1 MELSEGLRNMA
12 NTTKTNDIS
21 KADEILEVGQEL
33 IQTVGYDGFS
43 YRDIADRVGIKS
55 ASVHYYFPAKTDL
68 AEAVAE
74 QYRTEFAETVRE
86 ISANTP
92 GALERLEEFAGIF
105 QDTLENLDRVCLC
118 GMLASESSSVP
129 DTVSAQTRLFFNEQQ
144 DWIGQTI
151 ADGIDDGTIIAT
163 VEPDEFAKTFLSAL
177 EGAMMMARS
186 MEQPEH
192 LASVSKQMIS
202 LLRPATTT
210 AAV

>member
-12 NTTKTNDIS
+12 NKTKTNDIS
-21 KADEILEVGQEL
+21 KEDEILEVEQEL
-33 IQTVGYDGFS
+33 IQTVGHDGFS

-68 AEAVAE
+68 AEAVAK
-74 QYRTEFAETVRE
+74 QYRIEFAETVRE

-105 QDTLENLDRVCLC
+105 QGTLENLDRVCLC

-129 DTVSAQTRLFFNEQQ
+129 GKVSAQTRMFFSEQQ
-144 DWIGQTI
+144 DWISQTI
-151 ADGIDDGTIIAT
+151 AEGVDDGTISAT
-163 VEPDEFAKTFLSAL
+163 TQPNEFAKTFLSAL
-177 EGAMMMARS
+177 EGAMMLARS

-192 LASVSKQMIS
+192 LRSVSNQMIA
-202 LLRPATTT
+202 LLH
-210 AAV
+210 

>member
-12 NTTKTNDIS
+12 TKTKTNDIS

-68 AEAVAE
+68 AEAVAK
-74 QYRTEFAETVRE
+74 QYRIEFAETVRE

-92 GALERLEEFAGIF
+92 EALERLKEFAGIF

-129 DTVSAQTRLFFNEQQ
+129 GKVSAQTRMFFSEQQ
-144 DWIGQTI
+144 DWISQTI
-151 ADGIDDGTIIAT
+151 ADGIDDGTISAT
-163 VEPDEFAKTFLSAL
+163 TQPNEFAKTFLSAL
-177 EGAMMMARS
+177 EGAMMLARS

-192 LASVSKQMIS
+192 LRSVSNQMIA
-202 LLRPATTT
+202 LLH
-210 AAV
+210 

>member
-1 MELSEGLRNMA
+1 MQLSEGLRNMA
-12 NTTKTNDIS
+12 NKTKTNDIS
-21 KADEILEVGQEL
+21 KEDEILEVGQEL

-68 AEAVAE
+68 AEAVAK
-74 QYRTEFAETVRE
+74 QYRIEFAETVRE

-105 QDTLENLDRVCLC
+105 QGTLENLDRVCLC

-129 DTVSAQTRLFFNEQQ
+129 DKVSAQTRMFFSEQQ
-144 DWIGQTI
+144 DWISQTI
-151 ADGIDDGTIIAT
+151 ADGIDDGTISAT
-163 VEPDEFAKTFLSAL
+163 TQPNEFAKTFLSAL
-177 EGAMMMARS
+177 EGAMMLARS

-192 LASVSKQMIS
+192 LRSVSNQMIA
-202 LLRPATTT
+202 LLH
-210 AAV
+210 

>member
-12 NTTKTNDIS
+12 NKTKTSDIS

-68 AEAVAE
+68 AEAVAK
-74 QYRTEFAETVRE
+74 QYRIEFAETVRE

-105 QDTLENLDRVCLC
+105 QGTLENLDRVCLC

-129 DTVSAQTRLFFNEQQ
+129 DKVSAQTRMFFSEQQ
-144 DWIGQTI
+144 DWISQTI
-151 ADGIDDGTIIAT
+151 ADGIDDGTISAT
-163 VEPDEFAKTFLSAL
+163 TQPNEFAKTFLSAL
-177 EGAMMMARS
+177 EGAMMLARS

-192 LASVSKQMIS
+192 LRSVSDQMIE
-202 LLRPATTT
+202 LLH
-210 AAV
+210 

>member
-74 QYRTEFAETVRE
+74 QYRTEFAETVNQ
-86 ISANTP
+86 ISAI
-92 GALERLEEFAGIF
+92 GALNRLAAFADIF

-202 LLRPATTT
+202 LLRPVTTT

>member
-12 NTTKTNDIS
+12 NKTKTNDIS

-68 AEAVAE
+68 AEAVAK
-74 QYRTEFAETVRE
+74 QYRIEFAETVRE

-105 QDTLENLDRVCLC
+105 QGTLENLDRVCLC

-129 DTVSAQTRLFFNEQQ
+129 DKVSAQTRMFFSEQQ
-144 DWIGQTI
+144 DWISQTI
-151 ADGIDDGTIIAT
+151 ADGIDDGTISAT
-163 VEPDEFAKTFLSAL
+163 TQPNEFAKTFLSAL
-177 EGAMMMARS
+177 EGAMMLARS

-192 LASVSKQMIS
+192 LRSVSNQMIA
-202 LLRPATTT
+202 LLH
-210 AAV
+210 

>member
-12 NTTKTNDIS
+12 NKTKTNDIS
-21 KADEILEVGQEL
+21 KEDEILEVGQEL

-68 AEAVAE
+68 AEAVAK
-74 QYRTEFAETVRE
+74 QYRIEFAETVRE

-105 QDTLENLDRVCLC
+105 QGTLENLDRVCLC

-129 DTVSAQTRLFFNEQQ
+129 DKVSAQTRMFFSEQQ
-144 DWIGQTI
+144 DWISQTI
-151 ADGIDDGTIIAT
+151 ADGIDDGTISAT
-163 VEPDEFAKTFLSAL
+163 TQPNEFAKTFLSAL
-177 EGAMMMARS
+177 EGAMMLARS

-192 LASVSKQMIS
+192 LRSVSNQMIA
-202 LLRPATTT
+202 LLH
-210 AAV
+210 

>member
-12 NTTKTNDIS
+12 NKTKTNDIS

-68 AEAVAE
+68 AEAVAK
-74 QYRTEFAETVRE
+74 QYRIEFAETVRE

-105 QDTLENLDRVCLC
+105 QGTLENLDRVCLC

-129 DTVSAQTRLFFNEQQ
+129 DKVSAQTRMFFSEQQ
-144 DWIGQTI
+144 DWISQTI
-151 ADGIDDGTIIAT
+151 ADGIDDGTISAT
-163 VEPDEFAKTFLSAL
+163 TQPNEFAKTFLSAL
-177 EGAMMMARS
+177 EGAMMLARS

-192 LASVSKQMIS
+192 LRSVSDQMIE
-202 LLRPATTT
+202 LLH
-210 AAV
+210 

>member
-12 NTTKTNDIS
+12 NKTKTNDIS

-68 AEAVAE
+68 AEAVAK
-74 QYRTEFAETVRE
+74 QYRIEFAERVRE

-105 QDTLENLDRVCLC
+105 KDTLENLDRVCLC

-129 DTVSAQTRLFFNEQQ
+129 DKVSAQTRMFFSEQQ
-144 DWIGQTI
+144 DWISQTI
-151 ADGIDDGTIIAT
+151 AEGVDDGTISAT
-163 VEPDEFAKTFLSAL
+163 TQPNEFAKTFLSAL
-177 EGAMMMARS
+177 EGAMMLARS

-192 LASVSKQMIS
+192 LRSVSNQMIA
-202 LLRPATTT
+202 LLH
-210 AAV
+210 

>member
-1 MELSEGLRNMA
+1 MGLSEGLRNMA
-12 NTTKTNDIS
+12 TKTNDIS

-68 AEAVAE
+68 AEAVAK
-74 QYRTEFAETVRE
+74 QYRIEFAETVRE

-92 GALERLEEFAGIF
+92 GALERLKEFAGIF

-129 DTVSAQTRLFFNEQQ
+129 GKVSAQTRMFFSEQQ
-144 DWIGQTI
+144 DWISQTI
-151 ADGIDDGTIIAT
+151 AEGVDDGTISAT
-163 VEPDEFAKTFLSAL
+163 TQPNEFAKTFLSAL
-177 EGAMMMARS
+177 EGAMMLARS
-186 MEQPEH
+186 MEQPGH
-192 LASVSKQMIS
+192 LLS
-202 LLRPATTT
+202 LIHI
-210 AAV
+210 

>member
-12 NTTKTNDIS
+12 NKTKTNDIS

-68 AEAVAE
+68 AEAVAK
-74 QYRTEFAETVRE
+74 QYRIEFAERVRE

-92 GALERLEEFAGIF
+92 GALERLKEFAGIF

-129 DTVSAQTRLFFNEQQ
+129 DKVSAQTRMFFSEQQ
-144 DWIGQTI
+144 DWISQTI
-151 ADGIDDGTIIAT
+151 AEGVDDGTISAT
-163 VEPDEFAKTFLSAL
+163 TQPNEFAKTFLSAL
-177 EGAMMMARS
+177 EGAMMLARS

-192 LASVSKQMIS
+192 LRSVSNQMIA
-202 LLRPATTT
+202 LLH
-210 AAV
+210 

>member
-12 NTTKTNDIS
+12 NKTKTNDIS

-68 AEAVAE
+68 AEAVAK
-74 QYRTEFAETVRE
+74 QYRIEFAETVRE

-105 QDTLENLDRVCLC
+105 QGTIENLDRVCLC

-129 DTVSAQTRLFFNEQQ
+129 DKVSAQTRMFFSEQQ
-144 DWIGQTI
+144 DWISQTI
-151 ADGIDDGTIIAT
+151 ADGIDDGTISAT
-163 VEPDEFAKTFLSAL
+163 TQPNEFAKTFLSAL
-177 EGAMMMARS
+177 EGAMMLARS

-192 LASVSKQMIS
+192 LRSVSDQMIE
-202 LLRPATTT
+202 LLH
-210 AAV
+210 

>member
-12 NTTKTNDIS
+12 NKTKTNDIS

-68 AEAVAE
+68 AEAVAK
-74 QYRTEFAETVRE
+74 QYRIEFAERVRE

-105 QDTLENLDRVCLC
+105 KDTLENLDRVCLC

-129 DTVSAQTRLFFNEQQ
+129 DKVSAQTRMFFSEQQ
-144 DWIGQTI
+144 DWISQTI
-151 ADGIDDGTIIAT
+151 ADGIDDGTISAT
-163 VEPDEFAKTFLSAL
+163 TQPNEFAKTFLSAL
-177 EGAMMMARS
+177 EGAMMLARS

-192 LASVSKQMIS
+192 LRSVSNQMIA
-202 LLRPATTT
+202 LLH
-210 AAV
+210 

>member
-12 NTTKTNDIS
+12 NKTKTNDIS

-68 AEAVAE
+68 AEAVAK
-74 QYRTEFAETVRE
+74 QYRIEFAERVRE

-105 QDTLENLDRVCLC
+105 QGTLENLDRVCLC

-129 DTVSAQTRLFFNEQQ
+129 DKVSAQTRMFFSEQQ
-144 DWIGQTI
+144 DWISQTI
-151 ADGIDDGTIIAT
+151 ADGIDDGTISAT
-163 VEPDEFAKTFLSAL
+163 TQPNEFAKTFLSAL
-177 EGAMMMARS
+177 EGAMMLARS

-192 LASVSKQMIS
+192 LRSVSNQMIA
-202 LLRPATTT
+202 LLH
-210 AAV
+210 

>member
-12 NTTKTNDIS
+12 NKTKTNDIS

-68 AEAVAE
+68 AEAVAK
-74 QYRTEFAETVRE
+74 QYRIEFAETVRE

-92 GALERLEEFAGIF
+92 GALERLEELAGIF
-105 QDTLENLDRVCLC
+105 QGTLENLDRVCLC

-129 DTVSAQTRLFFNEQQ
+129 DKVSAQTRMFFSEQQ
-144 DWIGQTI
+144 DWISQTI
-151 ADGIDDGTIIAT
+151 ADGIDDGTISAT
-163 VEPDEFAKTFLSAL
+163 TQPNEFAKTFLSAL
-177 EGAMMMARS
+177 EGAMMLARS

-192 LASVSKQMIS
+192 LRSVSNQMIA
-202 LLRPATTT
+202 LLH
-210 AAV
+210 